1 MYTVVLVLHSW
12 VRWIALVAGFGA
24 TLAAMREASPTP
36 GGSRAERWGLFLMM
50 ALDIQMLLGLFLYF
64 GLSPFTAEARTN
76 FGGAVRDPQLRFW
89 ALDHLATMF
98 LAVILVHAARVL
110 ARTAKTPQSRR
121 ARLLVCFGLAT
132 FAMLFG
138 MPWPGLPNGR
148 PLFRF

>member
-1 MYTVVLVLHSW
+1 MYIFVLAVHSW

-24 TLAAMREASPTP
+24 TLAAMRDASPTP
-36 GGSRAERWGLFLMM
+36 NSRADRWGLFLMM
-50 ALDIQMLLGLFLYF
+50 ALDIQLLLGLLLYL
-64 GLSPFTAEARTN
+64 GLSPYTAAARTN
-76 FGGAVRDPQLRFW
+76 FGDAARDPQLRFW
-89 ALDHLATMF
+89 AVDHVAAMF

-110 ARTAKTPQSRR
+110 ARTAKTPESRR

>member
-1 MYTVVLVLHSW
+1 MYIFVLAVHSW
-12 VRWIALVAGFGA
+12 VRWVALVAGFGA
-24 TLAAMREASPTP
+24 TLAAMRDPSPTP
-36 GGSRAERWGLFLMM
+36 NARAERWGLFLMM
-50 ALDIQMLLGLFLYF
+50 ALDIQLLLGLLLYL
-64 GLSPFTAEARTN
+64 GLSPYTAAARTN
-76 FGGAVRDPQLRFW
+76 FGDAARDPQLRFW
-89 ALDHLATMF
+89 AVDHAAAMF

-110 ARTAKTPQSRR
+110 ARTAKTPESRR